1 MEKKV
6 LKISSKKN
14 PLSSEIAP
22 FDNQVVKTDEPLPQ
36 AHIVY
41 ILCGRRGSG
50 KSSLML
56 NLLKRKS
63 SPYHKFYDNIMMC
76 SPTAG
81 RDPKFDKLVEE
92 LNREGK
98 FYDTLDDEVVTDI
111 VEKLKV
117 ANDSYKEEHPKSEPH
132 NLLIID
138 DCIHLMGASPMLNQL
153 FSNGRHLKLSVFICT
168 QKLNKLSTMC
178 RGQADIL
185 TFFPNDNAKEFETLE
200 NEWSIDR
207 KLLKSVYDYAT
218 DEPNSFLHISF
229 FGRRP
234 QFFKKFDKIEI
245 E

>member
-138 DCIHLMGASPMLNQL
+138 D
-153 FSNGRHLKLSVFICT
+153 
-168 QKLNKLSTMC
+168 
-178 RGQADIL
+178 
-185 TFFPNDNAKEFETLE
+185 
-200 NEWSIDR
+200 
-207 KLLKSVYDYAT
+207 
-218 DEPNSFLHISF
+218 
-229 FGRRP
+229 
-234 QFFKKFDKIEI
+234 
-245 E
+245 